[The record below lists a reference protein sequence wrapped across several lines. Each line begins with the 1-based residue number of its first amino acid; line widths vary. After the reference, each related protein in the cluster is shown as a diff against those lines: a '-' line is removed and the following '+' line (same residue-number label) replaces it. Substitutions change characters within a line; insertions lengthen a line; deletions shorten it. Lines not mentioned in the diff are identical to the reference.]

1 MGLSKRTIFNR
12 SISHYFFG
20 LKTAKFQLIISKKNN
35 LIFKFLTI
43 NFSKPIGS
51 KNNPNRQT
59 SNGPC
64 DKPELV
70 PNVKNGAYDLCE
82 STKSKKRCDLKCD
95 AGYAAVGSQKWVC
108 KNGKDGAEIADEG
121 GQCKK
126 APELPSPPGSCKPPS
141 TWKETGSYSA
151 GTHDAAC
158 DGDANGKKC
167 FITYSLECKPG

>member
-1 MGLSKRTIFNR
+1 MTTTGSNHTSKRNITGKLFLLR
-12 SISHYFFG
+12 SSVI
-20 LKTAKFQLIISKKNN
+20 KLI
-35 LIFKFLTI
+35 
-43 NFSKPIGS
+43 FSKPIGS
-51 KNNPNRQT
+51 KNSPNRQT
-59 SNGPC
+59 TNGPC
-64 DKPELV
+64 DKLELV
-70 PNVKNGAYDLCE
+70 PNVKNGAYEVCE
-82 STKSKKRCDLKCD
+82 STKAKKRCDLKCD

-108 KNGKDGAEIADEG
+108 KNGKDGAEISDEG

>member
-1 MGLSKRTIFNR
+1 MTTTGSNHTSKRNTTGKLFLLR
-12 SISHYFFG
+12 SSVI
-20 LKTAKFQLIISKKNN
+20 KLI
-35 LIFKFLTI
+35 
-43 NFSKPIGS
+43 FSKPIGS
-51 KNNPNRQT
+51 KNSPNRQT
-59 SNGPC
+59 TNGPC

-70 PNVKNGAYDLCE
+70 PNVKNGAYEVCE
-82 STKSKKRCDLKCD
+82 STKAKKRCDLKCD

-108 KNGKDGAEIADEG
+108 KNGKDGAEISDEG

-167 FITYSLECKPG
+167 FITYSLECKPGYESLSLNY